1 MKYDVY
7 LQGPAAKTDCFP
19 LLFDWTETQ
28 YLQCTAVP
36 LIHPEF
42 LKTAAYKWEKVMQ
55 KIA

>member
-42 LKTAAYKWEKVMQ
+42 VKTAAYKWEKVMQ